1 MALLAAL
8 AGAAIVGGVL
18 VLIRAFQPAPPPRPR
33 SQRRATRPLWSRAT
47 TKTKTSL
54 LLGVLVG
61 FVSATQSGIVVLVII
76 VPAAFVGLP
85 MLLGKQDTSER
96 DLLSALEAW
105 TRSLAATADT
115 GAFTLRE
122 VIHLSRTAAPPILR
136 VTVDHLN
143 NRMSGSWT
151 NSDAL
156 RAFADELNSAWA
168 DEVVIYLIQ
177 AAEFN
182 AGGLSAALEA
192 LADNLATQVKQ
203 RRLIYN
209 ERDKPRRTLV
219 TMTAIAGTS
228 VVGVILFSGTPQL
241 ATYSTPGG
249 QILLTLIIGVFAL
262 LLVWAKAQTRTV
274 PEARVIES
282 NPAGARA

>member
-8 AGAAIVGGVL
+8 AGAAIVGGILVL
-18 VLIRAFQPAPPPRPR
+18 VRAFQPAPPPRPR
-33 SQRRATRPLWSRAT
+33 SQRRATPPLWSRAT

-61 FVSATQSGIVVLVII
+61 LVSASQSGIVVLVVI
-76 VPAAFVGLP
+76 VPIAFVGLP

-115 GAFTLRE
+115 GTFTLRE
-122 VIHLSRTAAPPILR
+122 VIQLSRTAAPPVLR
-136 VTVDHLN
+136 VTVDRLH

-156 RAFADELNSAWA
+156 RAFANELDSAWA

-182 AGGLSAALEA
+182 AGGLSTALEG

-219 TMTAIAGTS
+219 TMTTITGAVLT
-228 VVGVILFSGTPQL
+228 GVILFSGTPQL
-241 ATYSTPGG
+241 AAYSTPLG
-249 QILLTLIIGVFAL
+249 QVILLVIIGVFAL
-262 LLVWAKAQTRTV
+262 LLIWAKAQTRTV
-274 PEARVIES
+274 LESRVIETT
-282 NPAGARA
+282 PAGARS